1 MNRYPINYQT
11 FKETPF
17 MGVAIELANKNPNSI
32 CQIAIS
38 YISEK
43 NYTERPSLERKAA
56 YERLFSL
63 NATRHNSRNRT

>member
-32 CQIAIS
+32 CQIATS
-38 YISEK
+38 YISVV
-43 NYTERPSLERKAA
+43 YM
-56 YERLFSL
+56 
-63 NATRHNSRNRT
+63 